1 MKRYTRDSRRRV
13 RDDGYTSAIVKHFS
27 GERLEDK
34 FFDVVKDV
42 IDRINFEDVN
52 EDNIDDYVW
61 QEIDNSLIYTAD
73 QWTVMAHYQS
83 PEDANFNEAMDE
95 FTEDIRSIVEDIISE
110 RE

>member
-1 MKRYTRDSRRRV
+1 MKRYTRDSRRRT
-13 RDDGYTSAIVKHFS
+13 RDDDYASIILNHFRE
-27 GERLEDK
+27 GRFEDK

-42 IDRINFEDVN
+42 IDRIDFENIN

-61 QEIDNSLIYTAD
+61 NEIDNSLIYTED

>member
-1 MKRYTRDSRRRV
+1 MKRYTRDSRRRT
-13 RDDGYTSAIVKHFS
+13 RDDDYTSTILNHFR
-27 GERLEDK
+27 ERRIEDK

-42 IDRINFEDVN
+42 IDRIDFEDVN

-61 QEIDNSLIYTAD
+61 QEIDNSLIYTED

-83 PEDANFNEAMDE
+83 PEDADFNEAMDE
-95 FTEDIRSIVEDIISE
+95 FTEDIRSIVEDIVSE